1 MRVLGI
7 DPGLRI
13 TGYACLEGVSGVA
26 ALTTIPRIVEAGVFR
41 LGKSVDPKAK
51 AARLNEKDSTGAIDL
66 ASGLR
71 RLATGKAPVASI
83 SARLL
88 ELDRDF
94 TDLIQRVAPDAVA
107 IEAIF
112 AHTNHPATSIIMAHA
127 RGVLL
132 LGARKA
138 SLRLVELR
146 PATVKKA
153 LTGNGQADK
162 AHMQRAVQERF
173 GLAEL
178 PSPPDLADALAIALC
193 AIERLGWSS
202 GRE

>member
-13 TGYACLEGVSGVA
+13 TGYACLELAAGVTAFGA
-26 ALTTIPRIVEAGVFR
+26 MPRIVEAGVFR
-41 LGKSVDPKAK
+41 LS
-51 AARLNEKDSTGAIDL
+51 RNEPVRKLTGGEANPGANLGAIEVARRTRNAGA
-66 ASGLR
+66 AS
-71 RLATGKAPVASI
+71 V

-94 TDLIQRVAPDAVA
+94 AELLARVTPEVLAV
-107 IEAIF
+107 EAIF
-112 AHTNHPATSIIMAHA
+112 AHSKHPATSIIMAHA

-132 LGARKA
+132 LNGRRAG
-138 SLRLVELR
+138 LRLVELR

-153 LTGNGQADK
+153 LTGNGQAAK
-162 AHMQRAVQERF
+162 GQMQRAVQDRF
-173 GLAEL
+173 KLAEL

-193 AIERLGWSS
+193 AMERISVA
-202 GRE
+202 

>member
-13 TGYACLEGVSGVA
+13 TGYACLEVA
-26 ALTTIPRIVEAGVFR
+26 GSSAFGAMPRIVEAGVFR
-41 LGKSVDPKAK
+41 LGKATTAS
-51 AARLNEKDSTGAIDL
+51 ARPEFETSGAIDL
-66 ASGLR
+66 AR
-71 RLATGKAPVASI
+71 RVKKGGAASV

-94 TDLIQRVAPDAVA
+94 ADLLARVKPQVLAV
-107 IEAIF
+107 EAIF
-112 AHTNHPATSIIMAHA
+112 AHSKHPATSIVMAHA

-132 LGARKA
+132 LNGKRAG
-138 SLRLVELR
+138 LRLVELR

-153 LTGNGQADK
+153 LTGNGQAVK
-162 AHMQRAVQERF
+162 AQMQRAVQERF
-173 GLAEL
+173 RLAEL

-193 AIERLGWSS
+193 AMERIG
-202 GRE
+202 GA

>member
-13 TGYACLEGVSGVA
+13 TGYACLELAAGVTAFGA
-26 ALTTIPRIVEAGVFR
+26 MPRIVEAGVFR
-41 LGKSVDPKAK
+41 LS
-51 AARLNEKDSTGAIDL
+51 RNESLQPASMSGAIEVARRTKKAGA
-66 ASGLR
+66 AS
-71 RLATGKAPVASI
+71 V

-94 TDLIQRVAPDAVA
+94 AELLARVKPEVLAV
-107 IEAIF
+107 EAIF
-112 AHTNHPATSIIMAHA
+112 AHSKHPATSIIMAHA

-132 LGARKA
+132 LNGRRAG
-138 SLRLVELR
+138 LRLVELR

-153 LTGNGQADK
+153 LTGNGQAAK
-162 AHMQRAVQERF
+162 GQMQRAVQERF
-173 GLAEL
+173 KLAEL

-193 AIERLGWSS
+193 AMERIGVA
-202 GRE
+202 